1 MPKYRDVTP
10 QRIVMGRLAHDGDLI
25 EELSAVCK
33 AEGVKLGRL
42 EAFGAVRKAR
52 VAFYDQE
59 ARTYDFFEI
68 DEPLEILKVI
78 GNVSLK
84 DGEPIV
90 HAHITLSKPDGQAV
104 GGHLAPGTQVF
115 ACEFLLEILEGQ
127 PFTRGYDEPTGLP
140 LWEGLG

>member
-10 QRIVMGRLAHDGDLI
+10 KRVVMGRLAHDADLL
-25 EELSAVCK
+25 EELTAVCK

-42 EAFGAVRKAR
+42 EAFGAVKKGR
-52 VAFYDQE
+52 VAFYDQQ
-59 ARTYDFFEI
+59 AREYNFFEI
-68 DEPLEILKVI
+68 DEELEILKVI

-90 HAHITLSKPDGQAV
+90 HAHITFSKPDGEAV
-104 GGHLAPGTQVF
+104 GGHLAPGTIIF
-115 ACEFLLEILEGQ
+115 ACEFLLQVFEGQ